1 VLTDFHPMFA
11 ELDVR
16 HALET
21 LSTVPTIVIAGTHDF
36 VTPLSHSRR
45 IADGIAGSSLVI
57 LEDIGHMAMFEEHV
71 RVTDLILELAEKVA
85 V

>member
-1 VLTDFHPMFA
+1 MFA

-21 LSTVPTIVIAGTHDF
+21 LSFIPTIIVAGTHDS
-36 VTPLSHSRR
+36 VTPLSHSRG

-57 LEDIGHMAMFEEHV
+57 LEDSGHMPMFEEHARITELV
-71 RVTDLILELAEKVA
+71 LDLAEKTTR
-85 V
+85 